1 MNLIQCK
8 AHVSA
13 HDKIFS
19 FHKGLN
25 VRQCCLSIQCSY
37 CMNEAQ
43 YNCCWNAN
51 YCNEVC
57 QQAHWPEHM
66 KDCTQIQQVP
76 KTPGLP
82 ANEAP
87 LSTPVSKAP
96 TPHLPNPTPS
106 LGSSVSAGN
115 MTIPESAQTQQQG
128 GYMFVNSS
136 AAAMAAAAV
145 QAAHVQRQGQS
156 VMGGSGSSIPQHVRT
171 LV

>member
-1 MNLIQCK
+1 MLWFTLC
-8 AHVSA
+8 SL
-13 HDKIFS
+13 S
-19 FHKGLN
+19 
-25 VRQCCLSIQCSY
+25 CLSLQCSY

-66 KDCTQIQQVP
+66 KDCSQVQQQVP

-82 ANEAP
+82 PSEVP

-96 TPHLPNPTPS
+96 TPHVPNPTPS
-106 LGSSVSAGN
+106 LGSSGGTGSMSV
-115 MTIPESAQTQQQG
+115 PESVQTQQQ

-145 QAAHVQRQGQS
+145 QAAHVQRQGGQS
-156 VMGGSGSSIPQHVRT
+156 VMGGVPGSVSNIPHHVCGYM
-171 LV
+171 